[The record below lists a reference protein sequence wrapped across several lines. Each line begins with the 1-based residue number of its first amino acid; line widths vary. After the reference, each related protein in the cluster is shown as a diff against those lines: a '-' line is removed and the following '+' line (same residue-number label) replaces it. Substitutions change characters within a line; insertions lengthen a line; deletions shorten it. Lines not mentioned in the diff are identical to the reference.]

1 MADQADKAGGQ
12 HADTTGT
19 PAEVFAVFL
28 KLGLTSFGGPIAHL
42 GYFRDELVTRRKWL
56 TDAAY
61 ADLVALCQFLPGP
74 ASSQVGFALGMM
86 RAGWLGALAAFT
98 AFTLPSALILLAF
111 ATTAASITGPVGTG
125 ALDGLKLV
133 AVAIVAQAVLGMARS
148 LCPDRERAA
157 IAVGAVAILAFAPGA
172 WGMVGA
178 ILFGATAGLALK
190 RGTDKPVGGH
200 VRMPVTRAQAAIA
213 LAVFAGLMI
222 LLPLV
227 AGQSQVLAVIDS
239 FYRAGALVF
248 GGGHVVLPL
257 LQGEVVAPGWVT
269 PDQFLAGY
277 GATQAVPGPLFT
289 FAAYLGAVLGPAPN
303 GVVGAAIALVAV
315 FLPGFLILIGVLPFW
330 DRLRARALAQ
340 SLMQGANAAV
350 VGILGAALYDPVF
363 TGAVTDLRD
372 FGLALACFVALVAWK
387 MPPWAVVLLA
397 ATGGVALALIG

>member
-1 MADQADKAGGQ
+1 MLRRCHIPEVLTGLGGAALIGVSLWSSIRWNRKDRAEMADQADKAGGQ

-178 ILFGATAGLALK
+178 ILFGATAGL
-190 RGTDKPVGGH
+190 P
-200 VRMPVTRAQAAIA
+200 
-213 LAVFAGLMI
+213 
-222 LLPLV
+222 
-227 AGQSQVLAVIDS
+227 
-239 FYRAGALVF
+239 
-248 GGGHVVLPL
+248 
-257 LQGEVVAPGWVT
+257 
-269 PDQFLAGY
+269 
-277 GATQAVPGPLFT
+277 
-289 FAAYLGAVLGPAPN
+289 
-303 GVVGAAIALVAV
+303 
-315 FLPGFLILIGVLPFW
+315 
-330 DRLRARALAQ
+330 
-340 SLMQGANAAV
+340 
-350 VGILGAALYDPVF
+350 
-363 TGAVTDLRD
+363 
-372 FGLALACFVALVAWK
+372 
-387 MPPWAVVLLA
+387 
-397 ATGGVALALIG
+397 